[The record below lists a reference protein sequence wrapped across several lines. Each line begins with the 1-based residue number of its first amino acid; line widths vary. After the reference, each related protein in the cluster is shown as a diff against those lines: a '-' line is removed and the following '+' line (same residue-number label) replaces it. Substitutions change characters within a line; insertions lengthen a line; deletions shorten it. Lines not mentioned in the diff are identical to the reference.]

1 MANRSNIMGLHGLKN
16 KTSKNS
22 FDLSHRNLFT
32 AKVGELIPCSVFEL
46 NPGDTI
52 NLDTSYF
59 TRTAPLDSAAYTRL
73 RENVQFFFVPYSQL
87 WKYFDSQV
95 MNMTSTPN
103 GADISRVAS
112 SLTSN
117 SKITTQMPFV
127 QYKALH
133 EELTNQANAGIDS
146 LGSTSGLNKSL
157 LNNGEYRWACSA
169 KLLQML
175 GYGNFPEQNFD
186 ISKGQSHYKLDS
198 FDLGPDL
205 PEVPAN
211 FYNLNMSIFRLLAYH
226 KVCNDH
232 YTYRQWQPYNA
243 YLCNVDY
250 LVPDKSGSLDI
261 SSLLPWK
268 NNLQGKDNLTLLDMR
283 FSNLPLDYFNGVL
296 PTPQFGSESVV
307 NLNLGNASGSAVISG
322 TTSTGHFTNFNQGV
336 YDSDGSTSDLTGTLT
351 SYEGTMQLEDSSHNL
366 HLVKTGINHSHTF
379 DGSASIHSS
388 LSGSLSIAALR
399 QATALQK
406 YKEIQLANDS
416 DFVSQI
422 EAHFGVTP
430 KHSDT
435 VSYFLGGA
443 SSMIDINPQVNSNLA
458 DWSQSNAIKAAPL
471 GQGHGKI
478 KFTADT
484 YGIVLG
490 IYRCVPVLDYAHVGV
505 DRTLLKTDA
514 SDFVIPEL
522 DSVGMQQSILGE
534 IMMPSYHDG
543 SVGLIAGQGHYV
555 RPTDSFGYAPRY
567 SEYKTSFDRFNGE
580 FCYSLSNWVTGLD
593 LKRLFNLTYGQ
604 ISSNDFTKILAP
616 ELFNCRPDLV
626 KSIFLNEKTLLTKDD
641 NLFVG
646 LVNMAYVIRCLS
658 RYGLPYSG

>member
-103 GADISRVAS
+103 GADISRVATG
-112 SLTSN
+112 LTSN

-133 EELTNQANAGIDS
+133 EELTAQANAGIDS
-146 LGSTSGLNKSL
+146 LSSTSTVGASL
-157 LNNGEYRWACSA
+157 TNNGEYRWACSA

-175 GYGNFPEQNFD
+175 GYGNFPEQNFG
-186 ISKGQSHYKLDS
+186 IAPNQAHYELDTFGAS
-198 FDLGPDL
+198 GSADTQL
-205 PEVPAN
+205 
-211 FYNLNMSIFRLLAYH
+211 NLNLSIFRLLAYH

-268 NNLQGKDNLTLLDMR
+268 NKLSGKENLTLLDMR

-296 PTPQFGSESVV
+296 PTPQFGSNSVA
-307 NLNLGNASGSAVISG
+307 NLNLGHANGSA
-322 TTSTGHFTNFNQGV
+322 
-336 YDSDGSTSDLTGTLT
+336 
-351 SYEGTMQLEDSSHNL
+351 
-366 HLVKTGINHSHTF
+366 
-379 DGSASIHSS
+379 S
-388 LSGSLSIAALR
+388 LSGSTSSDVGRWTGDGVKEGDNIQVSHFLNSVVANSGTGPVQFNHDHSFTGTAKIDTSLSGQLSIAALR

-458 DWSQSNAIKAAPL
+458 DWTQSNAIKATPL
-471 GQGHGKI
+471 GQGHAKI

-522 DSVGMQQSILGE
+522 DSIGMQQTVVGEICMPSFHDGYSSILQVK
-534 IMMPSYHDG
+534 PSTSY
-543 SVGLIAGQGHYV
+543 
-555 RPTDSFGYAPRY
+555 GYAPRY
-567 SEYKTSFDRFNGE
+567 SEYKTSFDRYNGE
-580 FCYSLSNWVTGLD
+580 FCYSLSNWVTGLN
-593 LKRLFNLTYGQ
+593 LPRLRSMIFVEGTSGGNLP
-604 ISSNDFTKILAP
+604 NRLAP

-626 KSIFLNEKTLLTKDD
+626 KSIFLNEKTNLTQDD

-646 LVNMAYVIRCLS
+646 LVNMAYVIRRLS

>member
-103 GADISRVAS
+103 GADISRVATG
-112 SLTSN
+112 LTSN

-133 EELTNQANAGIDS
+133 EELTAQANAGIDS
-146 LGSTSGLNKSL
+146 LSSTSVLNSAL
-157 LNNGEYRWACSA
+157 NNNGEYRWACSA

-175 GYGNFPEQNFD
+175 GYGNFPEQNFG
-186 ISKGQSHYKLDS
+186 IAPNQAHYELDTFGAS
-198 FDLGPDL
+198 GSADTQL
-205 PEVPAN
+205 
-211 FYNLNMSIFRLLAYH
+211 NLNLSIFRLLAYH

-261 SSLLPWK
+261 SNLLPWK
-268 NNLQGKDNLTLLDMR
+268 NKLSGKENLTLLDMR

-307 NLNLGNASGSAVISG
+307 NLNLGSASGSANISG
-322 TTSTGHFTNFNQGV
+322 QTSSLSYSGSSYLEGHDNVPLLGV
-336 YDSDGSTSDLTGTLT
+336 SLASVSSDSSKGQLHTSDPYKNVRIT
-351 SYEGTMQLEDSSHNL
+351 SSH
-366 HLVKTGINHSHTF
+366 SHAFSGT
-379 DGSASIHSS
+379 ASINTE
-388 LSGSLSIAALR
+388 LSGSLSIAAFR
-399 QATALQK
+399 QANALQK

-458 DWSQSNAIKAAPL
+458 DWTQFNAIKAAPL

-522 DSVGMQQSILGE
+522 DSIGMQQTVVGEICMPSFHDGYSSILQVK
-534 IMMPSYHDG
+534 PSTSY
-543 SVGLIAGQGHYV
+543 
-555 RPTDSFGYAPRY
+555 GYAPRY
-567 SEYKTSFDRFNGE
+567 SEYKTSFDRYNGE

-593 LKRLFNLTYGQ
+593 LSRLRSMIFVEGTSGNLP
-604 ISSNDFTKILAP
+604 NRLAP

-626 KSIFLNEKTLLTKDD
+626 KSIFLNAKTNLTQDD

-646 LVNMAYVIRCLS
+646 LVNMAYVIRRLS

>member
-103 GADISRVAS
+103 GADISRVATG
-112 SLTSN
+112 LTSN

-146 LGSTSGLNKSL
+146 LTSLGSLKASL
-157 LNNGEYRWACSA
+157 YNNGEYRWACSA

-186 ISKGQSHYKLDS
+186 VSSGQSKYELDTFGS
-198 FDLGPDL
+198 SGADI
-205 PEVPAN
+205 
-211 FYNLNMSIFRLLAYH
+211 NLNLNLSIFRLLAYH

-268 NNLQGKDNLTLLDMR
+268 NNLSGKDNLTLLDMR

-307 NLNLGNASGSAVISG
+307 NLNLGNASGSAAISG
-322 TTSTGHFTNFNQGV
+322 STGVMHDDFGFGSKLRGEDGV
-336 YDSDGSTSDLTGTLT
+336 TFGTLHL
-351 SYEGTMQLEDSSHNL
+351 SPQNALGSNEGTGDYSNRDVFLSSP
-366 HLVKTGINHSHTF
+366 HT
-379 DGSASIHSS
+379 HS
-388 LSGSLSIAALR
+388 LSGTATINTALSGQLSIAALR

-443 SSMIDINPQVNSNLA
+443 SSMIDIKPQVNSNLA
-458 DWSQSNAIKAAPL
+458 DWSQSNAIKAAPI
-471 GQGHGKI
+471 GQGLGKI

-522 DSVGMQQSILGE
+522 DSIGMQQSIVGE
-534 IMMPSYHDG
+534 ICMPSFHDG
-543 SVGLIAGQGHYV
+543 YSSILQVK
-555 RPTDSFGYAPRY
+555 PTTSFGYAPRY
-567 SEYKTSFDRFNGE
+567 SEYKVSFDRFNGE
-580 FCYSLSNWVTGLD
+580 FCYSLNNWVTGL
-593 LKRLFNLTYGQ
+593 NLTRLRDLIFSGTAQ
-604 ISSNDFTKILAP
+604 NNLVNTLAP

-626 KSIFLNEKTLLTKDD
+626 KSIFLNQKSHLTSDD

-646 LVNMAYVIRCLS
+646 LVNMAYVIRRLS

>member
-95 MNMTSTPN
+95 MNMTSTSN

-112 SLTSN
+112 GLTSN

-133 EELTNQANAGIDS
+133 EELTNQANAGIDALS
-146 LGSTSGLNKSL
+146 STGLTDSL
-157 LNNGEYRWACSA
+157 LNNGEYRWSCSA

-175 GYGNFPEQNFD
+175 GYGNFPEQNFA
-186 ISKGQSHYKLDS
+186 ISSGQSHYKLD
-198 FDLGPDL
+198 DYTLAPDL
-205 PEVPAN
+205 PGIPN
-211 FYNLNMSIFRLLAYH
+211 NSYNLNLSIFRLLAYH

-268 NNLQGKDNLTLLDMR
+268 NNLSGKDNLTLLDMR

-307 NLNLGNASGSAVISG
+307 NLNIGATSFDGTISGSTGPNISYPNNVSVLEKAKDG
-322 TTSTGHFTNFNQGV
+322 TPFSTTFAKVYTNAQGNLN
-336 YDSDGSTSDLTGTLT
+336 YNNEDILLLKDNHHHNFSSHATLT
-351 SYEGTMQLEDSSHNL
+351 SAATN
-366 HLVKTGINHSHTF
+366 
-379 DGSASIHSS
+379 
-388 LSGSLSIAALR
+388 GSLSIAALR

-435 VSYFLGGA
+435 VSYFLGGS

-522 DSVGMQQSILGE
+522 DSIGMQQSIIGE
-534 IMMPSYHDG
+534 IMMPSYHNG
-543 SVGLIAGQGHYV
+543 TSGLPVGGYTV
-555 RPTDSFGYAPRY
+555 RPINSFGYAPRY
-567 SEYKTSFDRFNGE
+567 AEYKTSFDRFNGE

-593 LKRLFNLTYGQ
+593 LSRLWDLTYGQ
-604 ISSNDFTKILAP
+604 HSTNDFSKILAP

-626 KSIFLNEKTLLTKDD
+626 KSIFLNQKTLLTSDD

-646 LVNMAYVIRCLS
+646 LVNMAYVIRRLS

>member
-103 GADISRVAS
+103 GADISRVAMG
-112 SLTSN
+112 LTSN

-133 EELTNQANAGIDS
+133 EELTALANAGIDS
-146 LGSTSGLNKSL
+146 LDTYNYIKDNLF
-157 LNNGEYRWACSA
+157 NNGEYRWACSA

-175 GYGNFPEQNFD
+175 GYGNFPEQNFSV
-186 ISKGQSHYKLDS
+186 SKGQSKYVLDS
-198 FDLGPDL
+198 LGNVDSSQPS
-205 PEVPAN
+205 N
-211 FYNLNMSIFRLLAYH
+211 YFNINLSIFRLLAYH

-250 LVPDKSGSLDI
+250 LVPDKSRSLDI

-268 NNLQGKDNLTLLDMR
+268 NNLSGKDNLTLLDMR

-307 NLNLGNASGSAVISG
+307 NLNLGNATGTASVNGVTGSDYDRWSYSDSANVKNGDPLVVGGPTDNFVTVQTDTSRTLFTHTHDFSGSA
-322 TTSTGHFTNFNQGV
+322 T
-336 YDSDGSTSDLTGTLT
+336 
-351 SYEGTMQLEDSSHNL
+351 
-366 HLVKTGINHSHTF
+366 INT
-379 DGSASIHSS
+379 A
-388 LSGSLSIAALR
+388 LSGQLSIAALR

-458 DWSQSNAIKAAPL
+458 DWTQSNALKAAPI
-471 GQGHGKI
+471 GQGHAKI

-522 DSVGMQQSILGE
+522 DSIGMQQSVVGE
-534 IMMPSYHDG
+534 IMMPSYFNNLHG
-543 SVGLIAGQGHYV
+543 SDIIVSGGTIHK
-555 RPTDSFGYAPRY
+555 PTDSFGYAPRY
-567 SEYKTSFDRFNGE
+567 AEYKTSFDRFNGE
-580 FCYSLSNWVTGLD
+580 FCFSLSNWVTGLD
-593 LKRLFNLTYGQ
+593 LDRLSQLLFSKNLPST
-604 ISSNDFTKILAP
+604 LAP

-626 KSIFLNEKTLLTKDD
+626 KSIFLNQKTLLTSDD

-646 LVNMAYVIRCLS
+646 LVNMAYVIRRLS